1 MKKKR
6 LLVIDDDPLVCQT
19 LGHMAEYT
27 GFEVI
32 TTGTNVEFFAQ
43 LVLFEPNVIVVDLNM
58 PGQDGVQLIR
68 QLAELN
74 HNAQL
79 VIVSGMEKRVLTA
92 AAQAASELGLRV
104 LGILQKPVP
113 LARLQQLL
121 VLYLNASQK
130 KHSKNTSWENQ
141 IDNADWMPAQE
152 DLIHVIEND
161 LLTLHYQPKL
171 DCGTGGLIGFEALAR
186 WDVPGKGTVTPD
198 VFVPLAESNHLIS
211 LMTLNI
217 ARQGIRWLSQIQ
229 ATPALVDCRQYPG
242 FEQQAL
248 TLSLNVTA
256 KCMED
261 SDLPEQLE
269 ELCTEFKVDPACI
282 ILEISESSA
291 MDDPVALLET
301 LTRFRIKKFRLSIDD
316 FGTGYSSMLH
326 LVRLPFTEIKID
338 KDFVGI
344 ADSSEEARSVI
355 RCIIDLSK
363 SLGMDTVAEGVETQQ
378 TRDFLTQC
386 GCTSFQGY
394 LISKPLGQEKMSEWL
409 RQYCAQA
416 RVSRS

>member
-19 LGHMAEYT
+19 LKHMAEFT

-43 LVLFEPNVIVVDLNM
+43 LVLFEPDVIVVDLNM
-58 PGQDGVQLIR
+58 PGQDGVQLIH

-79 VIVSGMEKRVLTA
+79 VIVSGMDKRVLTA
-92 AAQAASELGLRV
+92 AAQAATELGLRL

-121 VLYLNASQK
+121 MLYLSASEK
-130 KHSKNTSWENQ
+130 KYSKSTSWQNQ
-141 IDNADWMPAQE
+141 IENADWMPSQE

-171 DCGTGGLIGFEALAR
+171 DCQTGALIGFEALAR
-186 WDVPGKGTVTPD
+186 WDIPGKGSVTPD
-198 VFVPLAESNHLIS
+198 VFVPLAENNHLIS
-211 LMTLNI
+211 LMTVNI
-217 ARQGIRWLSQIQ
+217 ARQGIRWLKQIQ
-229 ATPALVDCRQYPG
+229 SSPLLSACHQHTDFR
-242 FEQQAL
+242 QQAL
-248 TLSLNVTA
+248 TLSINVTA
-256 KCMED
+256 QCMDD
-261 SDLPEQLE
+261 SDLPEQLS
-269 ELCTEFKVDPACI
+269 ELCAEFQVDPACI

-291 MDDPVALLET
+291 MDNPVVLLET
-301 LTRFRIKKFRLSIDD
+301 LTRFRIKNFKLSIDD

-363 SLGMDTVAEGVETQQ
+363 SLGMKTVAEGVETQK
-378 TRDFLTQC
+378 TREFLTQC

-394 LISKPLGQEKMSEWL
+394 LVSRPLAQDRLPEWIK
-409 RQYCAQA
+409 QYCATQSA
-416 RVSRS
+416 S